1 MDTKPLLHLLTPPTT
16 KKHEDELQYATAQ
29 RTAIRDGLVNR
40 KVRHKRRGFSSLE
53 VQEGKGVAFLAAILL
68 LLLLQVKGAKTQ
80 KSSTGP
86 EEGALEEKTPP
97 AEQGQEQYE
106 EHFMASSEGEKWQ
119 VMDMARQEEDFTSDT
134 AAAQDHR
141 LFDLALCFNLA
152 SIMVFFFFFEGC

>member
-1 MDTKPLLHLLTPPTT
+1 MKMSCNTLRPR
-16 KKHEDELQYATAQ
+16 E
-29 RTAIRDGLVNR
+29 
-40 KVRHKRRGFSSLE
+40 
-53 VQEGKGVAFLAAILL
+53 QEGSRSMSSTRVAFLAAILL